1 MSSRL
6 PPLTALRAF
15 DAAARHLSFA
25 KAAEELNVTPAA
37 LSFQIKSLEE
47 HLGQP
52 LFHRLNRAVTLTE
65 AGRSLAPGT
74 AEGFAALTRAW
85 RTTHNLQRNRTLV
98 VTAGPAFTAK
108 WLASRLYD
116 FAQANP
122 GIELRFS
129 AGMAYVDLDR
139 DEVDVALRFTSR
151 PNPGLF
157 CRTLFREWMTPM
169 MSPEIAARC
178 TSPDLL
184 AQEVLLH
191 QDDIVLTNPDIGW
204 QEWMHHQGLPPP
216 TTGGPR
222 FSQSDHAIDA
232 AISGA
237 GVVLGRVS
245 LAQHALRAGL
255 LVAPFPLAL
264 QNQTECRFLC
274 AKGQETRPEIQAFY
288 TWITTEVAAMEHLA
302 QGRHFIEIRP

>member
-1 MSSRL
+1 MPDRL

-15 DAAARHLSFA
+15 DAAARHMSFA
-25 KAAEELNVTPAA
+25 KAAAELNVTPAA

-52 LFHRLNRAVTLTE
+52 LFNRLNRAVSLTE
-65 AGRSLAPGT
+65 AGRTLAPG
-74 AEGFAALTRAW
+74 AADGFAALTRAW
-85 RTTHNLQRNRTLV
+85 RAARNLHNNHPLI

-108 WLASRLYD
+108 WLAARLYD
-116 FAQANP
+116 FARANP
-122 GIELRFS
+122 EIELRFS
-129 AGMAYVDLDR
+129 ASITYVDLTR
-139 DEVDVALRFTSR
+139 DEVDVALRFTSH
-151 PNPGLF
+151 PSPGLF
-157 CRTLFREWMTPM
+157 CHTLFREWMTPM

-178 TSPDLL
+178 TSPEMLVN
-184 AQEVLLH
+184 EILLH

-204 QEWMHHQGLPPP
+204 AQWMHHQGLHAPAP
-216 TTGGPR
+216 GGPR

-237 GVVLGRVS
+237 GVVLGRIS
-245 LAQHALRAGL
+245 LAQHALRSGQ

-274 AKGQETRPEIQAFY
+274 AKGQETRPDIKTFFD
-288 TWITTEVAAMEHLA
+288 WIKTEVAAMEHLA
-302 QGRHFIEIRP
+302 EGRHFVEIRP